1 MATKTNSAGTVAMD
15 LDITSD
21 TYIMLTVF
29 ICIPIVIYFIL
40 KLKR

>member
-1 MATKTNSAGTVAMD
+1 MAATNSTGTVAMD

-21 TYIMLTVF
+21 SFIMLAVF
-29 ICIPIVIYFIL
+29 ICIPIVLYFLI